1 MSASGAPPPGE
12 PPGERHARG
21 VQKRRDI
28 FGPGTAPGGRGTQ
41 ELAPFYSRWVLE
53 SVFGDLWGRPAL
65 GDKLRVLIT
74 LVALVVGRQEPQAKG
89 YMRNA
94 LRLGWTGEELVE
106 ALVHLAPYC
115 GVPTVHNALDALAA
129 VVAEA
134 GGAGE
139 RS

>member
-1 MSASGAPPPGE
+1 VSAAGTPPPAG
-12 PPGERHARG
+12 PTGDRHERG
-21 VQKRRDI
+21 VQKRRDV

-65 GDKLRVLIT
+65 GDKLRILIT
-74 LVALVVGRQEPQAKG
+74 LVALVAGRQEPQARG

-94 LRLGWTGEELVE
+94 LRAGWTREELVE
-106 ALVHLAPYC
+106 TLVHLAPYV

-129 VVAEA
+129 VLAEA
-134 GGAGE
+134 DASPE
-139 RS
+139 P